1 MLSAV
6 VVCCCSLLLFS
17 FVAVVLTLF
26 VSHGEHSWC
35 PIAPSF
41 DVSFSFLTVLIYTT
55 KNEHVAA
62 NELEYSK
69 MLSLSDALNT
79 FTQANQLME
88 EQKINIDANIE
99 EYRSTLEAIDIK
111 IPTLEG
117 QKKRAV
123 ASKNF
128 KSCKSIVAEIKS
140 LNESKT
146 TMNQSLEEAR
156 EEMNE
161 LIVTMHQKEEAME
174 VQKQE
179 LTALQ
184 TTTNVN
190 VLERVRVVRGMLRK
204 TKHKV
209 RKAKCQLSESVSP

>member
-1 MLSAV
+1 MV
-6 VVCCCSLLLFS
+6 NP
-17 FVAVVLTLF
+17 
-26 VSHGEHSWC
+26 HGN
-35 PIAPSF
+35 IALSF
-41 DVSFSFLTVLIYTT
+41 DVSSLFLTVLIYTT

-69 MLSLSDALNT
+69 ILSLSDTLNT

-146 TMNQSLEEAR
+146 TMNQSLEDAR

-174 VQKQE
+174 VQNK
-179 LTALQ
+179 
-184 TTTNVN
+184 N
-190 VLERVRVVRGMLRK
+190 
-204 TKHKV
+204 
-209 RKAKCQLSESVSP
+209 